1 MADFYK
7 MADAFLFPLFREGL
21 PVVVM
26 EAMASGLPVITT
38 KIRGSSDLVENA
50 EVGALVTQDD
60 IIGLTGKLKNR
71 LNFSWMKVMGADIK
85 KVSMFRLDTV
95 LEQVR
100 SIYLEST

>member
-50 EVGALVTQDD
+50 EVGALVTPDD
-60 IIGLTGKLKNR
+60 ITGLTGKLKNR
-71 LNFSWMKVMGADIK
+71 LNFGWMKVMGADIK